1 MFKQSTF
8 PFPSTESTHTR
19 ASRRFILDDGFPGR
33 ASARGTGCPDCLVV
47 CLSPRSM
54 LFLRDLHLAF
64 GGRTL
69 FDGLSWTV
77 RAGERIGLV
86 GPNGAG
92 KSTLLRVISGDQ
104 GIDSGEVVREGG
116 ATTGFLRQD
125 TQEKDTSVSPLE
137 DAMRAFGDVLALEAE
152 SHRLLEAMEA
162 TADHDTPHYHGLV
175 DRFSKLQEMLTTRD
189 AHTVEART
197 AAILSGLGFT
207 DDEMRR
213 PLSTFSGGW
222 RMRVAL
228 ARLLLGQPDIL
239 LLDEPTNHLDIESI
253 DWLEGYLQ
261 TYPGAV
267 VLVSHDRYFLDR
279 MTTRTSELIR
289 GQIDDYAGNY
299 SFYLEARVERRA
311 HWQANYDNQQKT
323 IAEMERFVE
332 RFRAKATKAKQAQS
346 RMKALEKL
354 ERIEAPP
361 AEAASIR
368 FRFPEPPQMGRIAV
382 ELSDFSK
389 AYPAPEGGET
399 RVFEHAGALR
409 LEKGDKVALVG
420 KNGAGKSTLARIL
433 LGAEDFEG
441 DREVDRRAK
450 IAHFAQ
456 HQAEALDPSQT
467 VFGALQAAGRGQ
479 SDTQLRSVLGAFLFT
494 GDDVF
499 KSVSVLSGGERSR
512 LALARTLLSP
522 ANVLVLDEPTNHL
535 DIVSKDVLAEALRQY
550 SGAFVL
556 VSHDRHFID
565 AVAEQT
571 WYVEDKAVKA
581 YAGSYTEAQWQRE
594 NGTAARVSSSPA
606 SGDGVARTAPPQ
618 PAAEAPT
625 RASSKP
631 SGGKKTK
638 EEKRREAEARN
649 AAYQAAQ
656 GNAPKA
662 ASAPRAGSQT
672 SAPKATGGLD
682 ARAAAKAVQK
692 VERQIADAEARKT
705 SIEAEMADPD
715 LYSRPA
721 EFQATMA
728 RFNAVEAEIKT
739 LYTRWESLAAQAEA

>member
-1 MFKQSTF
+1 
-8 PFPSTESTHTR
+8 
-19 ASRRFILDDGFPGR
+19 
-33 ASARGTGCPDCLVV
+33 
-47 CLSPRSM
+47 M
-54 LFLRDLHLAF
+54 LFLRDLSLAF

-69 FDGLSWTV
+69 FENLSWTV

-92 KSTLLRVISGDQ
+92 KSTLLRVIAGDQ
-104 GIDSGEVVREGG
+104 GVDGGEVVREGG

-125 TQEKDTSVSPLE
+125 TQELDISISPLQ
-137 DAMRAFGDVLALEAE
+137 DAMRAFEDVLALDAEA
-152 SHRLLEAMEA
+152 HRLLDEME
-162 TADHDTPHYHGLV
+162 THADHDTPAYHALV
-175 DRFSKLQEMLTTRD
+175 DRFSRTQEMLATRD

-253 DWLEGYLQ
+253 DWLEQYLT

-299 SFYLEARVERRA
+299 SFYLEARVERRQ
-311 HWQANYDNQQKT
+311 HWQAQFDNQQKS
-323 IAEMERFVE
+323 IGEMERFVE
-332 RFRAKATKAKQAQS
+332 RFKAKASKAKQAQS

-361 AEAASIR
+361 AASGSIR
-368 FRFPEPPQMGRIAV
+368 FRFPDPPPSGRVAV

-389 AYPAPEGGET
+389 SYPAQEGGTT

-433 LGAEDFEG
+433 LGTEGFEG
-441 DREVDRRAK
+441 EREVDRRAE

-467 VFGALQAAGRGQ
+467 VFGALQDVARGQ
-479 SDTQLRSVLGAFLFT
+479 SDTALRSLLGAFLFQ

-499 KSVSVLSGGERSR
+499 KPVSVLSGGERSR

-535 DIVSKDVLAEALRQY
+535 DITSKDVLAEALRQY
-550 SGAFVL
+550 TGAFVL

-565 AVAEQT
+565 AVAESV
-571 WYVEDKAVKA
+571 WYVEDRAVKA
-581 YAGSYTEAQWQRE
+581 YAGTYTEAQWQRE
-594 NGTAARVSSSPA
+594 NGTAARLGASAPA
-606 SGDGVARTAPPQ
+606 SGDG
-618 PAAEAPT
+618 AASKKMAVPTTGTEAP
-625 RASSKP
+625 RV

-649 AAYQAAQ
+649 AAYQSAQ
-656 GNAPKA
+656 GKAPAKTAAPAPNGAKA
-662 ASAPRAGSQT
+662 APA
-672 SAPKATGGLD
+672 GGLD
-682 ARAAAKAVQK
+682 ARAAAKALQK
-692 VERQIADAEARKT
+692 VEAQIAAAEARKT
-705 SIEAEMADPD
+705 AVEAEMADPD
-715 LYSRPA
+715 LYGRPA
-721 EFQATMA
+721 EFAATMA
-728 RFNAVEAEIKT
+728 RFNAVEEEVKA
-739 LYTRWESLAAQAEA
+739 LYARWEALAAQAEA